1 MVGKWLFRKDFSR
14 IYAAGPGIA
23 DSVSIELRI
32 SGLDRPKPER
42 WHQAMIALDTGHRT
56 ARLTRGHRGLIRS
69 LETRRPSRTGTVFAC
84 RAACLSPSDRS
95 KNEQGRNR
103 ARRPIVA
110 LFTAA
115 CSGAANAD
123 HNDRATTRQQPLA
136 PSKPLHLGDQRVN
149 FRVIWPNLTSAFAR
163 NTASRHFALINRSPG
178 SAVLPARC
186 WQKSR

>member
-1 MVGKWLFRKDFSR
+1 MAGKWLFWKDFSR

-23 DSVSIELRI
+23 DSVSAELRI
-32 SGLDRPKPER
+32 GGLDRPKPER
-42 WHQAMIALDTGHRT
+42 WRQATIALDTGHRT

-84 RAACLSPSDRS
+84 RATRLSPSDRT

-123 HNDRATTRQQPLA
+123 HNDRATTRQQPPA

-149 FRVIWPNLTSAFAR
+149 FRVIWPNLTSAFVR